1 VKSRGKNVPI
11 DEDPAVAAHLHDDDD
26 INLTRL
32 DRFADAPARVQ
43 LLVLGQLRLRSE
55 DQEATLLP
63 AVEALALAL
72 LALFLTVTP
81 DSMRFAVLTE
91 PLYDPLGRWITVT
104 TGMVIFALLTAALV
118 LPTIWKN
125 LKADHRRGRAAAW
138 HEAYDRELTR
148 RRSLSGRQGRL
159 WRKTHLI

>member
-1 VKSRGKNVPI
+1 MKPQGKKGPI
-11 DEDPAVAAHLHDDDD
+11 EKDPAVAAHLHDDDD
-26 INLTRL
+26 INLKRL
-32 DRFADAPARVQ
+32 ASFADAPPRVQ

-63 AVEALALAL
+63 AIEALAVAL
-72 LALFLTVTP
+72 LALLLTVTP
-81 DSMRFAVLTE
+81 DSMRFAVFTE
-91 PLYDPLGRWITVT
+91 PLADPLGRWITVT
-104 TGMVIFALLTAALV
+104 TGMVIFALFTAALV
-118 LPTIWKN
+118 LPTIWKS
-125 LKADHRRGRAAAW
+125 LKADRRRGRAAAW